1 MDRSEV
7 QVTMTNWAI
16 PLIPRPL
23 VGFSGE
29 HDVTE
34 FEVLTTPESG
44 VTYYLEV
51 KAWRK
56 EPNNILFDK
65 ESDRLTVRL
74 TSEMLGAAGIHK
86 AQVVAYLTD
95 GDDTPIKKSNIFEI
109 EVRNSI
115 NATKDVEPHYQSALE
130 QWTQKLDEFGPLEY
144 TAGDGIDITDGEI
157 SVKSGGSGNLI
168 KTVGGILRLYGH
180 EIAADSGFQSVMPY
194 LENIRRALLTQSG
207 SYNFQPL
214 LTAGANITINGN
226 VISATPGIKLT
237 VVETLPTEDI
247 DTDTIYLVPKE
258 DTETNNIYDEY
269 IYVNEA
275 WEKIGTTEID
285 LTNYFTKQEVNDLLD
300 DKADAIIVEAK
311 GENISLVDSA
321 SKPLKA
327 ISVMGKS
334 SQNGTPTIDTP
345 IPITNVADSGSL
357 DIDINGTTHEV
368 TTTALR
374 GIPVSSGGNYTDEN
388 NQQWLCDSIERYPDE
403 SGKLI
408 QRVNALTLDGSEAW
422 TSGGGGGRVVATL
435 GIADSSTADQ
445 KSICDSLEL
454 VANASAVSNTDN
466 SYIIA
471 NGRMLC
477 TPTQNGTRLT
487 ADQFKTFLS
496 TNNITLY
503 TPYDTPVETPLTAE
517 QLAELDLSTYKPTTT
532 ISSEA
537 GLVIEYVADT
547 KNYIDNLLNN
557 N

>member
-1 MDRSEV
+1 MDRAEV

-16 PLIPRPL
+16 PLTPRPT

-44 VTYYLEV
+44 VTYYLEI

-65 ESDRLTVRL
+65 ESDRLTVKL
-74 TSEMLGAAGIHK
+74 TSEMLGAGGIKK

-109 EVRNSI
+109 EVKDSI
-115 NATKDVEPHYQSALE
+115 NATKDVEPHYQAALE
-130 QWTQKLDEFGPLEY
+130 QWTQKLNEMVGLY
-144 TAGDGIDITDGEI
+144 TGGDGIEITDQLI
-157 SVKSGGSGNLI
+157 SVILDTTSNLLSFI
-168 KTVGGILRLYGH
+168 DGKLSLRPSD
-180 EIAADSGFQSVMPY
+180 IGFNEGVRS
-194 LENIRRALLTQSG
+194 ALLSTFG
-207 SYNFQPL
+207 LYNFQSRL
-214 LTAGANITINGN
+214 EAGANITINGN

-258 DTETNNIYDEY
+258 DTETDNIYDEY
-269 IYVNEA
+269 IYVNNA

-285 LTNYFTKQEVNDLLD
+285 LTNYFTKQEVNDLLN

-334 SQNGTPTIDTP
+334 SQNGTPTIDNP
-345 IPITNVADSGSL
+345 IPITNIADSGSL

-388 NQQWLCDSIERYPDE
+388 NQQWLCDSIERYPDG

-408 QRVNALTLDGSEAW
+408 QRVNALTLDGRETWA
-422 TSGGGGGRVVATL
+422 TSSNRVVATL
-435 GIADSSTADQ
+435 NIPDSTSTNI
-445 KSICDSLEL
+445 KSICDRLQL
-454 VANASAVSNTDN
+454 VETGADVNITDN

-477 TPTQNGTRLT
+477 SPTQNGTRLT

-547 KNYIDNLLNN
+547 KNYIDNLINN

>member
-1 MDRSEV
+1 MDRTEV

-16 PLIPRPL
+16 PLTPRPT
-23 VGFSGE
+23 VGFTGE

-34 FEVLTTPESG
+34 FEVLTTPENG

-95 GDDTPIKKSNIFEI
+95 GDDTPIKKSNIFEL
-109 EVRNSI
+109 EVKNSI
-115 NATKDVEPHYQSALE
+115 NATKEVEPHYQTALE
-130 QWTQKLDEFGPLEY
+130 QWTQKLNEMVGLY
-144 TAGDGIDITDGEI
+144 TGGDGIEITDQ
-157 SVKSGGSGNLI
+157 LI
-168 KTVGGILRLYGH
+168 KVVLDTTANLLSFIDGKLSLRPSD
-180 EIAADSGFQSVMPY
+180 IGFNEGVRS
-194 LENIRRALLTQSG
+194 ALLSTFG
-207 SYNFQPL
+207 LYNFQSRL
-214 LTAGANITINGN
+214 EAGANITINGN

-258 DTETNNIYDEY
+258 DTESNNIYDEY

-327 ISVMGKS
+327 ISIMGKS
-334 SQNGTPTIDTP
+334 SQNGTPTIDNP

-388 NQQWLCDSIERYPDE
+388 NQQWICDSIERYADGT
-403 SGKLI
+403 GKLI
-408 QRVNALTLDGSEAW
+408 QRVNPLKLKGTEPW
-422 TSGGGGGRVVATL
+422 TSGGGGRVVATL
-435 GIADSSTADQ
+435 GIPDSTTVDQ
-445 KSICDSLEL
+445 KSICESFQL
-454 VANASAVSNTDN
+454 VADATAVSNTDN
-466 SYIIA
+466 AYIIA
-471 NGRMLC
+471 NNRMLC
-477 TPTQNGTRLT
+477 KPVQNGTVLT
-487 ADQFKTFLS
+487 AEQFKTFLS
-496 TNNITLY
+496 SNNVTLY
-503 TPYDTPVETPLTAE
+503 HPLDTPIETPLTAE

-532 ISSEA
+532 ISSET
-537 GLVIEYVADT
+537 GLVIKYVADT
-547 KNYIDNLLNN
+547 KNYIDNLLLNN
-557 N
+557 

>member
-1 MDRSEV
+1 MDRAEV

-16 PLIPRPL
+16 PLIPRPT

-34 FEVLTTPESG
+34 FEVLTTPENG

-95 GDDTPIKKSNIFEI
+95 GDDTPIKKSNIFEL
-109 EVRNSI
+109 EVKNSI
-115 NATKDVEPHYQSALE
+115 NATQDVEPHYQTALE
-130 QWTQKLDEFGPLEY
+130 QWTQKLNEMVGLY
-144 TAGDGIDITDGEI
+144 TGGDGIEITDQ
-157 SVKSGGSGNLI
+157 LI
-168 KTVGGILRLYGH
+168 KVVLDTTANLLSFIDGKLSLRPSV
-180 EIAADSGFQSVMPY
+180 IGFNNDVRS
-194 LENIRRALLTQSG
+194 ALLTHVPSMRDIQEK
-207 SYNFQPL
+207 L
-214 LTAGANITINGN
+214 EAGANITINGN

-247 DTDTIYLVPKE
+247 DTDTIYLVPTE
-258 DTETNNIYDEY
+258 DTETDNIYDEY
-269 IYVNEA
+269 IYVNNA

-334 SQNGTPTIDTP
+334 SQNGTPTIDNP

-388 NQQWLCDSIERYPDE
+388 NQQWVCDTIERYKDG

-408 QRVNALTLDGSEAW
+408 KRVNTVVFDGSELWRDDQSNTMVYLRLNLAKSITNSP
-422 TSGGGGGRVVATL
+422 TSLFNFSSKIKTTASQVNGEDNAYTILSDYATTGPLYWSPTSNGQRLNANQVKTYLATNNATL
-435 GIADSSTADQ
+435 LTP
-445 KSICDSLEL
+445 LE
-454 VANASAVSNTDN
+454 
-466 SYIIA
+466 
-471 NGRMLC
+471 
-477 TPTQNGTRLT
+477 TP
-487 ADQFKTFLS
+487 
-496 TNNITLY
+496 I
-503 TPYDTPVETPLTAE
+503 ETPLTAE

-532 ISSEA
+532 LSSEA
-537 GLVIEYVADT
+537 GLVIEYIADT
-547 KNYIDNLLNN
+547 KNYIDNLINN

>member
-1 MDRSEV
+1 MDRAEV

-16 PLIPRPL
+16 PLTPRPT
-23 VGFSGE
+23 VGFTGE

-34 FEVLTTPESG
+34 FEVLTTPENG

-95 GDDTPIKKSNIFEI
+95 GDDTPIKKSNIFEL
-109 EVRNSI
+109 EVKNSI
-115 NATKDVEPHYQSALE
+115 NATKDVEPHYQAALE
-130 QWTQKLDEFGPLEY
+130 QWTQKLNEMVGLY
-144 TAGDGIDITDGEI
+144 TGGDGIEITDQ
-157 SVKSGGSGNLI
+157 LI
-168 KTVGGILRLYGH
+168 KVVLDTTANLLSFIDGKLALRPSD
-180 EIAADSGFQSVMPY
+180 IGFNEGVRS
-194 LENIRRALLTQSG
+194 ALLSTFG
-207 SYNFQPL
+207 LYNFQARL
-214 LTAGANITINGN
+214 EAGANITINGN

-269 IYVNEA
+269 IYVNNE

-285 LTNYFTKQEVNDLLD
+285 LTNFYTKPETDKLLD

-327 ISVMGKS
+327 ISIMGKS
-334 SQNGTPTIDTP
+334 SQNGTPTIDNP
-345 IPITNVADSGSL
+345 IPITNIADSGSL

-388 NQQWLCDSIERYPDE
+388 NQQWICDSIERYKDGT
-403 SGKLI
+403 GKLI
-408 QRVNALTLDGSEAW
+408 QRVNALTLNGTESWQNSGS
-422 TSGGGGGRVVATL
+422 GRVVSTL
-435 GIADSSTADQ
+435 GVIDSKTSAPT
-445 KSICDSLEL
+445 SLCSGLSLAENGTEITINDNKYSL
-454 VANASAVSNTDN
+454 V
-466 SYIIA
+466 
-471 NGRMLC
+471 NGRILC
-477 TPTQNGTRLT
+477 SPALNGTRFDLT
-487 ADQFKTFLS
+487 TWVTYLAS
-496 TNNITLY
+496 NNLTLY
-503 TPYDTPVETPLTAE
+503 TPLDTPIETTLTAE

-547 KNYIDNLLNN
+547 KTYIDNLLLNN
-557 N
+557 